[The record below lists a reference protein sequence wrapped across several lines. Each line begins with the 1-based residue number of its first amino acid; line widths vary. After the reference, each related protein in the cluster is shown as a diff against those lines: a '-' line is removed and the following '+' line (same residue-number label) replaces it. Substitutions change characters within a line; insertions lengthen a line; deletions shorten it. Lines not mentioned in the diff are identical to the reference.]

1 MKVGIKFMADDRE
14 AANVAHVDE
23 TATVVDSELKY
34 GAGVWKH
41 AFVKNCFLEEFSSIG
56 DFTRAED
63 SAFGEHVQIQ
73 RNGLIYSS
81 SFGRRTYTGKN
92 FTCWHARIGSFCSI
106 SWNVSMGGGN
116 HDYRKVTT
124 HAFLYIPSMG
134 LCDEAGYDRFSEPCI
149 IGNDVWIGCHAVVCR
164 GVTIGDGAVIGAGA
178 VVTHDVPPYT
188 IAAGC
193 PARVLKP
200 RFDGNLAE
208 RLLRLRWWEFSD
220 DVIKDNIALFNH
232 NADEKTISRL
242 EELKIRTA
250 AEG

>member
-1 MKVGIKFMADDRE
+1 MVNDSDAVND
-14 AANVAHVDE
+14 VHVDE
-23 TATVVDSELKY
+23 TATVVDSEMKG

-41 AFVKNCFLEEFSSIG
+41 AFVKNCFLEKFSSIG
-56 DFTRAED
+56 DFTRTED

-92 FTCWHARIGSFCSI
+92 FTCWHASIGAFCSI
-106 SWNVSMGGGN
+106 SWNVSLGGAD
-116 HDYRKVTT
+116 HDYRKLTT
-124 HAFLYIPSMG
+124 HSFLYLPNMG
-134 LCDEAGYDRFSEPCI
+134 LSDVVGYDRFSEPCD

-242 EELKIRTA
+242 EDLRTRTD
-250 AEG
+250 GLRV

>member
-1 MKVGIKFMADDRE
+1 MSGDELKVGIKFMADDRE

-106 SWNVSMGGGN
+106 SWNVSMGGG
-116 HDYRKVTT
+116 TMIT
-124 HAFLYIPSMG
+124 
-134 LCDEAGYDRFSEPCI
+134 
-149 IGNDVWIGCHAVVCR
+149 
-164 GVTIGDGAVIGAGA
+164 
-178 VVTHDVPPYT
+178 
-188 IAAGC
+188 
-193 PARVLKP
+193 
-200 RFDGNLAE
+200 
-208 RLLRLRWWEFSD
+208 
-220 DVIKDNIALFNH
+220 
-232 NADEKTISRL
+232 EK
-242 EELKIRTA
+242 
-250 AEG
+250 

>member
-1 MKVGIKFMADDRE
+1 MVNDSDAVND
-14 AANVAHVDE
+14 VHVDE
-23 TATVVDSELKY
+23 TATVVDSEMKG

-41 AFVKNCFLEEFSSIG
+41 AFVKNCFLEKFSSIG
-56 DFTRAED
+56 DFTRTED

-92 FTCWHARIGSFCSI
+92 FTCWHASIGAFCSI
-106 SWNVSMGGGN
+106 SWNVSLGAD
-116 HDYRKVTT
+116 HDYRKLTT
-124 HAFLYIPSMG
+124 HSFLYLPNMG
-134 LCDEAGYDRFSEPCI
+134 LSDVVGYDRFSEPCD

-164 GVTIGDGAVIGAGA
+164 GVKVGDGAVIGAGS

-188 IAAGC
+188 IVVGC

-208 RLLRLRWWEFSD
+208 RLLRLKWWEFSD
-220 DVIKDNIALFNH
+220 EVIRDNIALFNH
-232 NADEKTISRL
+232 DADEENISRL